1 MSGQQ
6 GKKALPTIAPS
17 TSGDRLFRVLGT
29 MVRPTY
35 NAIASIKIEGRENL
49 PQKGGYIVVAN
60 HTTEVDPITVA
71 YAPFISGALPRFLAK
86 DSLFRAPV
94 LGWLMCKMAH
104 IPVIRGSVDARKSL
118 ITARSVVEAGGA
130 VVIFPEGTTTHDPDT
145 WPMQARTGAARLAL
159 ATGAPVIPV
168 AHWGDE
174 QILSYEYVDG
184 PDGKKKEKRKVSL
197 WPRKT
202 VHVKI
207 GQPMNIAALVDD
219 PSPQAKRTRTELNI
233 VTEAMMDEIT
243 ALLAHIRGEQAPK
256 GRWNPKTKRR
266 ELPGETTGVTGTLG
280 EPDEN

>member
-1 MSGQQ
+1 M
-6 GKKALPTIAPS
+6 
-17 TSGDRLFRVLGT
+17 
-29 MVRPTY
+29 
-35 NAIASIKIEGRENL
+35 
-49 PQKGGYIVVAN
+49 
-60 HTTEVDPITVA
+60 
-71 YAPFISGALPRFLAK
+71 
-86 DSLFRAPV
+86 
-94 LGWLMCKMAH
+94 
-104 IPVIRGSVDARKSL
+104 
-118 ITARSVVEAGGA
+118 
-130 VVIFPEGTTTHDPDT
+130 VIFPEGTTTHDPDT